1 MDRKDKLMKILGGLA
16 RLLIADI
23 CCAMIL
29 MPYMFIYGKG
39 IVVSF
44 LTGLCTTGV
53 VCGLLA
59 DYCLKFSSKVKDNV
73 KYKGKPDSPNFGLL
87 MGLLLMIP
95 GLVMAGVSL
104 LAYLRVIPRKLCPL
118 FFLFNTYF
126 VPIVDIPI
134 HGSIGNPEAYNVWAV
149 VLMFFMQ
156 ISIPITTAVT
166 YRIGYYN
173 VDVTEKIM
181 YKGRDD
187 V

>member
-73 KYKGKPDSPNFGLL
+73 KYKGKPDSPNFG
-87 MGLLLMIP
+87 
-95 GLVMAGVSL
+95 
-104 LAYLRVIPRKLCPL
+104 PL

>member
-1 MDRKDKLMKILGGLA
+1 MNRHDKLMKITGGFV
-16 RLLIADI
+16 RLLIADL

-39 IVVSF
+39 VVVSF

-59 DYCLKFSSKVKDNV
+59 DYIIKFSGKVRDEV
-73 KYKGKPDSPNFGLL
+73 KYHNKPDTKNFGLF
-87 MGLLLMIP
+87 MGLVLMIP
-95 GLVMAGVSL
+95 GIITATVSL
-104 LAYLRVIPRKLCPL
+104 MAYLEIIPRNICPI

-134 HGSIGNPEAYNVWAV
+134 HGHIGNPQMYNIWAI
-149 VLMFFMQ
+149 VLMYVMQ
-156 ISIPITTAVT
+156 ISILFTCMICYKV
-166 YRIGYYN
+166 GYN
-173 VDVTEKIM
+173 NLDVSEKIM
-181 YKGRDD
+181 YKGRDE